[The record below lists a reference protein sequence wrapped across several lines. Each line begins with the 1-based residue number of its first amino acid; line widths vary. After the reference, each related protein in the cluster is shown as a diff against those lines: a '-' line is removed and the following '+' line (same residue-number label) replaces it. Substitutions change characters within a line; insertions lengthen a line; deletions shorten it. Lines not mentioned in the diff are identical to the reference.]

1 MSRAF
6 ANELWGEAVVEAML
20 ARSARPPSSELIRQ
34 IREAATGGRGHFAR
48 WALGLP
54 LDTFARVVHVVA
66 GEALHDLLT
75 SIRSVS

>member
-1 MSRAF
+1 MSRSDAVG
-6 ANELWGEAVVEAML
+6 LWGEAVVEAML
-20 ARSARPPSSELIRQ
+20 ARPARTPSTELLRQ

-54 LDTFARVVHVVA
+54 LDTFACVVHVVA

-75 SIRSVS
+75 PIRSVS